1 MINKLKELFLKLE
14 KKKGSIDSDT
24 EIEDK
29 DISLTC
35 AALLIELVFA
45 DKIMN
50 AEEIDSLRSSL
61 EKTYELDEATV
72 NELIENGEKTVRDST
87 SLYEYTKPINEFLEY
102 KDKLLLIGSMW
113 KLAYADGNLD
123 KYEEHLI
130 RKVSDL
136 IHIEHQDFINQKL
149 QNK

>member
-14 KKKGSIDSDT
+14 KKKGSINSDT

-72 NELIENGEKTVRDST
+72 TGDIGAYST
-87 SLYEYTKPINEFLEY
+87 PYAFSGKKKKKKYATTSTGY
-102 KDKLLLIGSMW
+102 KLPK
-113 KLAYADGNLD
+113 
-123 KYEEHLI
+123 
-130 RKVSDL
+130 
-136 IHIEHQDFINQKL
+136 
-149 QNK
+149 